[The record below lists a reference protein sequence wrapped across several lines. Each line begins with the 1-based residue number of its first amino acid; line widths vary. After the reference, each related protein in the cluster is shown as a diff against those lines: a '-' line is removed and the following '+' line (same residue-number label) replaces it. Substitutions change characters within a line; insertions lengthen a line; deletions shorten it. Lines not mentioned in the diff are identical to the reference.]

1 MGKEKRKHRHN
12 VIRRD
17 LARREKIRTLREK
30 YLAADTT
37 NKQKLLAKLNK
48 ISPNYP
54 AELLKP
60 R

>member
-12 VIRRD
+12 VIQRD

-30 YLAADTT
+30 YLLADSAS
-37 NKQKLLAKLNK
+37 KLKLLAKIKK

-54 AELLKP
+54 PELLKP